1 MANNN
6 SAKKR
11 IQIAER
17 NRLQNKNYKSTVRTL
32 IKRCFI
38 ACGAFEKEAGEAAI
52 EALDGN
58 DFGGRDLRVNE
69 AKPRD

>member
-1 MANNN
+1 M
-6 SAKKR
+6 R
-11 IQIAER
+11 IYIK
-17 NRLQNKNYKSTVRTL
+17 NK
-32 IKRCFI
+32 
-38 ACGAFEKEAGEAAI
+38 AAI